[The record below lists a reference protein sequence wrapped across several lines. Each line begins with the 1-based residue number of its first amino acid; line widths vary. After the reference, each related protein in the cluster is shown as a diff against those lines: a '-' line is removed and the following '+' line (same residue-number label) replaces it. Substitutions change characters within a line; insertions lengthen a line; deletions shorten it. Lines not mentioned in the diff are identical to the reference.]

1 MPTGEGILARARA
14 HVGQQYRHGV
24 VPKDDPNWKGPWDCA
39 EFASWLVF
47 QEGQLVYG
55 CTDPKAAPGSADA
68 YTGAW
73 RRDAEARG
81 KLISVEEAAATPGAM
96 LLRYPPQAGEMG
108 HIAVSDGKGG
118 TVEAKGAKYGVVED
132 KVASRRWNVGV
143 LIPGFDYRTS
153 SQRVPAPGP
162 EVLYGRSMPNMSNA
176 VVKGIQRA
184 LKARGFDPGDIDGD
198 FGDLT
203 MAAVNR
209 FQESMGLVPDGEVG
223 PETARLLGVRLPDIA
238 APMAGMVLNG
248 MAATNPLL
256 AVAMALVPAIARA
269 IANDRGG
276 AVAASVSKTVAE
288 MTGATDPA
296 AARARLDDDPEL
308 QATLQIRLAEIA
320 DAREQERFAAEA
332 ATRREAADAEAKRRD
347 DELKALSAKLDDVA
361 DARASAARL
370 ASIGG
375 PASWGPLLVSTI
387 VTIGF
392 FGVLALFIA
401 IMLIGVS
408 GVDQTFMQIVNI
420 SIGALTVAFST
431 VVTFWLGSSEGS
443 RRKDQLAAEN
453 RAQQTERDREL
464 IADQKAFAET
474 MVDKTVAP
482 PTATGGPAGPSEAP
496 RGSNFR
502 RCVDVVLAR
511 EGGFVDHPKDPGG
524 ATKYGITLA
533 TLADSRGKEVSAEDV
548 KALELGEAREIYR
561 SNYWNKLRCDDLPI
575 GVDLLVFDFGV
586 NAGPAAS
593 AKLLQ
598 KVVGAEQDGSV
609 GDATLGAVG
618 AARPR
623 EIIDEF
629 TKLKMVRYKDMR
641 GWDTFGDGWTARS
654 DAVRNAAL
662 DMLAPTMLGPRAVAA

>member
-1 MPTGEGILARARA
+1 
-14 HVGQQYRHGV
+14 
-24 VPKDDPNWKGPWDCA
+24 
-39 EFASWLVF
+39 
-47 QEGQLVYG
+47 
-55 CTDPKAAPGSADA
+55 
-68 YTGAW
+68 
-73 RRDAEARG
+73 
-81 KLISVEEAAATPGAM
+81 
-96 LLRYPPQAGEMG
+96 MG

-118 TVEAKGAKYGVVED
+118 TVEAKGAKHGVVED

-153 SQRVPAPGP
+153 SHRVPAPGP
-162 EVLYGRSMPNMSNA
+162 KVLYGRSMPNMSNA

-203 MAAVNR
+203 LAAVNR
-209 FQESMGLVPDGEVG
+209 FQELMGLVPDGELG

-238 APMAGMVLNG
+238 APMAGMVLND

-320 DAREQERFAAEA
+320 GAREQERFAAEA

-401 IMLIGVS
+401 IMLIGVK
-408 GVDQTFMQIVNI
+408 GADQTFMQIVNI

-443 RRKDQLAAEN
+443 RRKDQLAAEKQ
-453 RAQQTERDREL
+453 AQQTERDREL

-502 RCVDVVLAR
+502 AASTWCWRGGRLR
-511 EGGFVDHPKDPGG
+511 GPPEGPGRRHQVRDH
-524 ATKYGITLA
+524 LA

-548 KALELGEAREIYR
+548 KALELGEARDIYR

-575 GVDLLVFDFGV
+575 GVDPLVFDFGV

-629 TKLKMVRYKDMR
+629 TKLKMARYKEMR